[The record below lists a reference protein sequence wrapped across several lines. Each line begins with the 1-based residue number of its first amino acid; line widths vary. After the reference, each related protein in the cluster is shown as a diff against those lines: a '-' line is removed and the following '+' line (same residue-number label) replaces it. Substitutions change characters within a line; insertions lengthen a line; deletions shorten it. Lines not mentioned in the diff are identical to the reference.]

1 MKDKRLKT
9 VHLFENE
16 LDLIVGDEE
25 EKRLADLLRKAKSRR
40 IFI

>member
-9 VHLFENE
+9 MHLFENE
-16 LDLIVGDEE
+16 VDLIVGDEE
-25 EKRLADLLRKAKSRR
+25 EKRLADLLRKAKGRR